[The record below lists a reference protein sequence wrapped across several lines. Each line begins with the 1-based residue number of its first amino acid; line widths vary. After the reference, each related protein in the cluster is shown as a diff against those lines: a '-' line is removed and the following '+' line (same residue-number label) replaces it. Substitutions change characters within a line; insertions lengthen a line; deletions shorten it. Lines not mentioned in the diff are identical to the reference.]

1 MRESTVNLKPD
12 GFFGI
17 VILILFLGG
26 CITSACQGVS
36 IPDKPSLPIKS
47 TSVPSL
53 TMISSQTPKPKVVN
67 KTPVASNTP
76 TEQIT
81 VAVEAKPTRTVL
93 VETLDCQEPEED
105 YSIITVNGFLLNRR
119 TYLMLQHA
127 AEIYAGEIEITGYA
141 ITQGSFHDNGA
152 ASFGTHLGGGAV
164 DLSVMRKGTY
174 TILYAEIPT
183 LVNALRI
190 AGFAAWF
197 RELNELFPG
206 SPTHI
211 HAIAIGDKQLSQ
223 AAREQLFGES
233 GYFRGFSGIPVI
245 GGTPTPDRFGGP
257 ILCLWMREA
266 GYQDESSKK

>member
-1 MRESTVNLKPD
+1 M
-12 GFFGI
+12 
-17 VILILFLGG
+17 ILFLGG
-26 CITSACQGVS
+26 SISSACQGVS

-81 VAVEAKPTRTVL
+81 VAVEAKPTRTEL
-93 VETLDCQEPEED
+93 VEPLGCEEPGED

-127 AEIYAGEIEITGYA
+127 AEIYAGEIEIIGYA
-141 ITQGSFHDNGA
+141 ITQGSYHDNGA

-174 TILYAEIPT
+174 TILYAEIPA
-183 LVNALRI
+183 LVNALRV

-206 SPTHI
+206 SPAHI
-211 HAIAIGDKQLSQ
+211 HAVAIGDKQLSQ
-223 AAREQLFGES
+223 AAAEQLTGKS
-233 GYFRGFSGIPVI
+233 GYFMGLSGIP
-245 GGTPTPDRFGGP
+245 GASETPTPDRFGGP
-257 ILCLWMREA
+257 ILCQWMRDA
-266 GYQDESSKK
+266 GYQDLSSKK